1 MKTYATLKSPRE
13 GVWQVVTHSD
23 NGIKISEEMAYFK
36 ARRKADYICYG
47 KIKKMKTFVN
57 KEK

>member
-36 ARRKADYICYG
+36 ARRKE
-47 KIKKMKTFVN
+47 N
-57 KEK
+57 